1 MVPIDMTEFKINGD
15 YIELIALLKVTG
27 VAETGGVAG
36 IMVTQGEVTVNG
48 TIELRKRA
56 KLRSGD
62 VVEAAGEKIVL
73 S

>member
-1 MVPIDMTEFKINGD
+1 MTEFKINGD